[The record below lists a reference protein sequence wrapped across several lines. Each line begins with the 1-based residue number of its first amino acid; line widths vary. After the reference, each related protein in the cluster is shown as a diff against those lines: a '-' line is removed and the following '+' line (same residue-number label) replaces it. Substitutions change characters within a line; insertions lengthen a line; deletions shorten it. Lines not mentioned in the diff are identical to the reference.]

1 MTDAF
6 HSIESGLREK
16 VIEHLF
22 VGDLLRILWQRG
34 MRDIEVLRTEV
45 DRAGYDIVLEANGVM
60 RHVQLKASHK
70 TARTARVGIHVSLES
85 KPSGCVIWVF
95 FDPDTMTLGP
105 FLWYGGDPG
114 ERIPS
119 LGDRIGKHSKGN
131 SQGHKAER
139 PNIRMLNK
147 GQFTSI
153 NSAEDLIDV
162 LFGDVERDE
171 TAPAA

>member
-1 MTDAF
+1 MTDAS
-6 HSIESGLREK
+6 HSIDSGLREK

-70 TARTARVGIHVSLES
+70 TAKTARVGIHVSLEN

-95 FDPDTMTLGP
+95 FDPETMTLGP
-105 FLWYGGDPG
+105 LLWYGGEPG
-114 ERIPS
+114 DRIPS
-119 LGDRIGKHSKGN
+119 LGDRVGKHSKGD

-147 GQFTSI
+147 GQFTSYG
-153 NSAEDLIDV
+153 NVEDLIDV
-162 LFGDVERDE
+162 LFGEVSTNG
-171 TAPAA
+171 TASAA